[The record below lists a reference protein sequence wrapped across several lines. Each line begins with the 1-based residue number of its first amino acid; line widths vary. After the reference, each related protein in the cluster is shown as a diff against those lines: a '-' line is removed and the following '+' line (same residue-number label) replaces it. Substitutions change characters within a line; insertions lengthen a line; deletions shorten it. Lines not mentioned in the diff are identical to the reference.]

1 MNAPAYATPGT
12 EGLGSL
18 SLLPAES
25 STKPVATSAATATGS
40 ERAAWKAV
48 YCVAER
54 GKGRRIW
61 LRVGTAFPNRDGS
74 LTIRLDALPLSGQL
88 QVREPFASG
97 PRDPDS
103 EPLTEKP
110 ATTAT

>member
-1 MNAPAYATPGT
+1 MNSTAHVSPGT
-12 EGLGSL
+12 EGTGRRSY
-18 SLLPAES
+18 SGADSTGTPNAPA
-25 STKPVATSAATATGS
+25 A
-40 ERAAWKAV
+40 ERAPWKAV

-61 LRVGTAFPNRDGS
+61 LRVGTAFTNRDGS

-88 QVREPFASG
+88 QVREPFVSG
-97 PRDPDS
+97 PRDGDV
-103 EPLTEKP
+103 EPLLADKS

>member
-18 SLLPAES
+18 SLLPAQT
-25 STKPVATSAATATGS
+25 STKPAATAIATGS

-74 LTIRLDALPLSGQL
+74 LTIRLDAMRLSLQL

-103 EPLTEKP
+103 EPLAEKP

>member
-25 STKPVATSAATATGS
+25 STKPAATSVATGS